1 LYGMFSHKKTVL
13 IVIMIVVVFLLLF
26 FFRVK
31 NKMIDFQVNY
41 EAGKRLRLAE
51 TPYRF
56 EDGHYMFKYLPSSA
70 FLYLP
75 LSYLPLDL
83 AKGLWYFF
91 IIFCSLALIYLSY
104 TLVPTTAKKSKWLMN
119 IPPLILIKYFLR
131 ELDLGQINVLVTLV
145 LIIMV
150 GILDR
155 NRKKRSYMDDIYA
168 GLLWGLAVALKPY
181 AVIFL
186 PYFLLK
192 GKWKTLL
199 SGMCLLGIAMLIPS
213 LYYGLKGN
221 FIVLGE
227 WFSTLSQSTPMLLT
241 SGDNISII
249 ALLNKWTGDPILS
262 FFLSVMILSFLVLLV
277 LHLMLIGKRVGRSTV
292 LECSVILILIP
303 LASPLGWDY
312 TLLMSILGIMIIVHY
327 FLFFTKFWRILLVCN
342 FLMVFFSIYDIIGK
356 DLYSTLMSLSLTTL
370 NFLILIGYLAY
381 LRLKKIC

>member
-1 LYGMFSHKKTVL
+1 M
-13 IVIMIVVVFLLLF
+13 IMIIVVFLLLF

-31 NKMIDFQVNY
+31 NDMIDFQVNL

-83 AKGLWYFF
+83 AKGIWYFF
-91 IIFCSLALIYLSY
+91 IIFCSLALIRLSFL
-104 TLVPTTAKKSKWLMN
+104 LVPSTTEKSKWLMI

-131 ELDLGQINVLVTLV
+131 EIDLGQINTLVTLI
-145 LIIMV
+145 LLIMV
-150 GILDR
+150 WYLDR
-155 NRKKRSYMDDIYA
+155 QTNERSYKEDIYA

-181 AVIFL
+181 ALIFL

-192 GKWKTLL
+192 GKWRTLL
-199 SGMCLLGIAMLIPS
+199 SGMCILSIATLIPS

-221 FIVLGE
+221 FIVLNE
-227 WFSTLSQSTPMLLT
+227 WISTLSQSTPTLLST
-241 SGDNISII
+241 WDNISII
-249 ALLNKWTGDPILS
+249 AFFNKWTGDPKLS
-262 FFLSVMILSFLVLLV
+262 LVLTVIFLSILAFLVLI
-277 LHLMLIGKRVGRSTV
+277 LMILGKRVEKAAI
-292 LECSVILILIP
+292 LECSVLLILIP

-312 TLLMSILGIMIIVHY
+312 NLLMSILGIMVIVHY
-327 FLFFTKFWRILLVCN
+327 FLYYTKIWRIVLVCN
-342 FLMVFFSIYDIIGK
+342 FLIIFFSVYDIIGK
-356 DLYSTLMSLSLTTL
+356 DLYSTFMSLSLTTL
-370 NFLILIGYLAY
+370 NFLTLIGYLTF

>member
-1 LYGMFSHKKTVL
+1 MHSHLKTAL
-13 IVIMIVVVFLLLF
+13 RMIMIIVVFLLLF

-31 NKMIDFQVNY
+31 NDMIDFQVNL

-83 AKGLWYFF
+83 AKGIWYFF
-91 IIFCSLALIYLSY
+91 IIFCSLALIRLSFL
-104 TLVPTTAKKSKWLMN
+104 LVPSTTEKSKWLMI

-131 ELDLGQINVLVTLV
+131 EIDLGQINTLVTLI
-145 LIIMV
+145 LLIMV
-150 GILDR
+150 WYLDR
-155 NRKKRSYMDDIYA
+155 QTNERSYKEDIYA

-181 AVIFL
+181 ALIFL

-192 GKWKTLL
+192 GKWRTLL
-199 SGMCLLGIAMLIPS
+199 SGMCILSIATLIPS

-221 FIVLGE
+221 FIVLNE
-227 WFSTLSQSTPMLLT
+227 WISTLSQSTPTLLST
-241 SGDNISII
+241 WDNISII
-249 ALLNKWTGDPILS
+249 AFFNKWTGDPKLS
-262 FFLSVMILSFLVLLV
+262 LVLTVIFLSILAFLVLI
-277 LHLMLIGKRVGRSTV
+277 LMILGKRVEKAAI
-292 LECSVILILIP
+292 LECSVLLILIP

-312 TLLMSILGIMIIVHY
+312 NLLMSILGIMVIVHY
-327 FLFFTKFWRILLVCN
+327 FLYYTKIWRIVLVCN
-342 FLMVFFSIYDIIGK
+342 FLIIFFSVYDIIGK
-356 DLYSTLMSLSLTTL
+356 DLYSTFMSLSLTTL
-370 NFLILIGYLAY
+370 NFLALIGYLAF

>member
-1 LYGMFSHKKTVL
+1 
-13 IVIMIVVVFLLLF
+13 MIFAVFLLLF
-26 FFRVK
+26 LFRVK
-31 NKMIDFQVNY
+31 NDMIDFQVNY

-83 AKGLWYFF
+83 AKGIWYFF
-91 IIFCSLALIYLSY
+91 IIFCSLALIRLSFL
-104 TLVPTTAKKSKWLMN
+104 LVPSTTEKSRWLMV

-131 ELDLGQINVLVTLV
+131 EIDLGQINTIVTLIL
-145 LIIMV
+145 LIMIWYL
-150 GILDR
+150 GRRTKERLH
-155 NRKKRSYMDDIYA
+155 KEDIYA

-181 AVIFL
+181 ALIFF

-199 SGMCLLGIAMLIPS
+199 SGMCTLSIAILIPS

-221 FIVLGE
+221 FIVLDE
-227 WFSTLSQSTPMLLT
+227 WISTLSQSTPTLLT
-241 SGDNISII
+241 TWDNISII
-249 ALLNKWTGDPILS
+249 AFFNKWTRDPKLS
-262 FFLSVMILSFLVLLV
+262 FVFAVIFLFIIALLVLL
-277 LHLMLIGKRVGRSTV
+277 LMILGKRVEKAVV
-292 LECSVILILIP
+292 LECSVLLILIP

-312 TLLMSILGIMIIVHY
+312 NLLMSILGLMIIVHY
-327 FLFFTKFWRILLVCN
+327 FPFFTKFWRIALIGN
-342 FLMVFFSIYDIIGK
+342 FLIIFFSVYDIIGK
-356 DLYSTLMSLSLTTL
+356 DLYSTFMSLSLTTL
-370 NFLILIGYLAY
+370 NFLLLIGYLAF

>member
-1 LYGMFSHKKTVL
+1 
-13 IVIMIVVVFLLLF
+13 MIVVVFLLLF

-31 NKMIDFQVNY
+31 NKMIDFQVNF

-75 LSYLPLDL
+75 LSYLPLEL

-104 TLVPTTAKKSKWLMN
+104 TLVPTTAKKSKWLIG

-145 LIIMV
+145 LLIMIW
-150 GILDR
+150 ILDR
-155 NRKKRSYMDDIYA
+155 HRKKRSYMDDIYA
-168 GLLWGLAVALKPY
+168 GFLWGLAVALKPY

-262 FFLSVMILSFLVLLV
+262 FFLSVIILSFLVLLV
-277 LHLMLIGKRVGRSTV
+277 LLLMVIGKRVKRSTV
-292 LECSVILILIP
+292 LECSVILVLIP

-327 FLFFTKFWRILLVCN
+327 FPFFTKFWRVFLVCN
-342 FLMVFFSIYDIIGK
+342 FLVVFFSIYDILGK
-356 DLYSTLMSLSLTTL
+356 DLYSILMSLSLTTL

-381 LRLKKIC
+381 LRFKKIC